1 MTVLD
6 THWLNL
12 LYLSHKQLKLNW
24 KIIILAAENLICL
37 LSHIIIKMV
46 KLSPNISILHS
57 WLKLGPLSSL
67 RTSYNSEENKKEVR
81 ENYGSKVAR
90 YRKPL
95 QSRMNQDWCNK
106 KIHCKFLQVKKILI
120 LLSSR
125 CNTFH
130 FLINVFEAFVT
141 ANESPCD
148 GKLILIRR
156 NQHSL

>member
-1 MTVLD
+1 MPA
-6 THWLNL
+6 
-12 LYLSHKQLKLNW
+12 KLRG
-24 KIIILAAENLICL
+24 IEN
-37 LSHIIIKMV
+37 H
-46 KLSPNISILHS
+46 
-57 WLKLGPLSSL
+57 
-67 RTSYNSEENKKEVR
+67 
-81 ENYGSKVAR
+81 
-90 YRKPL
+90 L

-141 ANESPCD
+141 ANESSCD